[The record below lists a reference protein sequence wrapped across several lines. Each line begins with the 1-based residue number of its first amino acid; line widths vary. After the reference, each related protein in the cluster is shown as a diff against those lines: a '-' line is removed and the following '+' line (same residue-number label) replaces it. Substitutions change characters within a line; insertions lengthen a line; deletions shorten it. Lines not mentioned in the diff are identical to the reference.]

1 MTDHL
6 DIETHDYSR
15 ITGGSEAY
23 DFGPQILHLPIL
35 LILHTLFHRF
45 WTIMTQANL
54 QTFIDITVTGDLA
67 MEPPW
72 LFWPGYWEYV
82 CCTNPGPRLYIS
94 NCYIEVASMT
104 IRNDKQ
110 WYKNPSKL
118 TKAEYKEGDIR
129 FWAPDPKCDHSNA
142 TYQLSWWV
150 LINDVLNS
158 PAIWNKHTHG
168 WQISY
173 WSTVNQI
180 TPINLQKHNNN

>member
-110 WYKNPSKL
+110 WYKKNSKL

-142 TYQLSWWV
+142 TYQLARHMILAPGFYISPFCWYSTPFSCIH
-150 LINDVLNS
+150 INSDPLCS
-158 PAIWNKHTHG
+158 L
-168 WQISY
+168 
-173 WSTVNQI
+173 
-180 TPINLQKHNNN
+180 NLQKHDNDW